1 VCEGAGKREQGI
13 GGREEGAGNR
23 VMIAE
28 AQHQV
33 SSIKYQASSIKH
45 RVSSIKNPESRI
57 KHPASSIQFLAIGHF
72 AHDVTENGL
81 ILGGAAAYSS
91 LAAKRL
97 GLKAGVVSAVG
108 RDFLHY
114 EKLDGISLAL
124 AADPADNET
133 TTFQNIYEDGV
144 RRQMLKSVSAPI
156 RPEHIPT
163 EWLNTEIIYLCPV
176 ANEVDKSIVHRFP
189 NALIGVS
196 PQGWMRQWDSQGR
209 VSARKWKDAPDV
221 LPHVDV
227 VVMSEEDI
235 APFPEI
241 VSEYIEVAKIVI
253 LTRGDRGSTTFYD
266 GKTINFPAFS
276 VPTVDPTGAGDVF
289 ALAFLREFHR
299 TSDLHKASVFANCT
313 ASFVVEKRGTEGIP
327 DLEQVLF
334 RFSRSKNLT

>member
-1 VCEGAGKREQGI
+1 MTAKEK
-13 GGREEGAGNR
+13 
-23 VMIAE
+23 
-28 AQHQV
+28 H
-33 SSIKYQASSIKH
+33 QASSIKY
-45 RVSSIKNPESRI
+45 
-57 KHPASSIQFLAIGHF
+57 PASSIQHQASSIKFLAIGHF

-97 GLKAGVVSAVG
+97 GLRAGVVSAVG

-114 EKLDGISLAL
+114 EKLDDISLVL

-133 TTFQNIYEDGV
+133 TTFQNIYENGV
-144 RRQMLKSVSAPI
+144 RRQMLRAVSAPI
-156 RPEHIPT
+156 GPEHIPP
-163 EWLNTEIIYLCPV
+163 EWLDAEIVYLCPV
-176 ANEVDKSIVHRFP
+176 ANEVGKSIVHKFP
-189 NALIGVS
+189 NSLIGVS

-221 LPHVDV
+221 LPYVDV

-241 VSEYIEVAKIVI
+241 VSEYMDLAKIVI
-253 LTRGDRGSTTFYD
+253 LTRGDRGSTLFHD
-266 GKTINFPAFS
+266 VKTINFPAFT

-299 TSDLHKASVFANCT
+299 TGDLCKASVFANCT

-327 DLEQVLF
+327 DLEQVLS
-334 RFSRSKNLT
+334 RLSRSNDLIQPTRY